1 MKVTLTRWERFK
13 DARTVHNRFGSQS
26 MATVAAAAGVGK
38 GKIQALEK
46 DDSDGGVDRGVDY
59 REVAKLAAYYGVTS
73 DWLMGLSPYRTPN
86 VDAQTLSK
94 RTGLSETAIT
104 NLINEVRD
112 PRSRHLWNLLL
123 GVLDA
128 DKLHR
133 FSLAADRLVSYYENH
148 AKIHFESKTLLE
160 HIPEDKREEF
170 QSYIQQW
177 GGELIDPEEAAMVF
191 AHEVED
197 ALGKLLFSAGHK
209 LPPSGTEENEISQL
223 L

>member
-1 MKVTLTRWERFK
+1 MSASRLVVFTKRFRELLGKRTPTEFSNEYGLKRQTVGLFYSGERIPGAPMLREICEK
-13 DARTVHNRFGSQS
+13 T
-26 MATVAAAAGVGK
+26 GVS
-38 GKIQALEK
+38 A
-46 DDSDGGVDRGVDY
+46 
-59 REVAKLAAYYGVTS
+59 
-73 DWLMGLSPYRTPN
+73 DWLLDLSDVRS
-86 VDAQTLSK
+86 VDADK
-94 RTGLSETAIT
+94 KAVCDYTGLSETAIT

-133 FSLAADRLVSYYENH
+133 FSLAADRLVSYYENR
-148 AKIHFESKTLLE
+148 AQIHFKSKTLLE

-197 ALGKLLFSAGHK
+197 ALGKLLFFAGHK